1 MTQTEHPK
9 KNYDGFIR
17 FSITTDKILKKIQK
31 YKNDQLAEFGLRSM
45 HLMFLYC
52 LAKSDDGMTAGELA
66 KSCSVDKAFIS
77 RISTELRDLGY
88 VDYDP
93 AKNDETSRYKKRLS
107 LTDKGHEIMIAINEK
122 VHTAVERID
131 LGITPMQLETFY
143 RVLDKMDE
151 NLAALTGEE

>member
-1 MTQTEHPK
+1 MPQTEHTK

-17 FSITTDKILKKIQK
+17 FSVATDKILKKIQK
-31 YKNDQLAEFGLRSM
+31 YKNDQLAEFQLRSM

-77 RISTELRDLGY
+77 RISAELRDLGY

-93 AKNDETSRYKKRLS
+93 NNNDDSSRYKKRLS
-107 LTDKGHEIMIAINEK
+107 LTDKGHKVMIAVNEK
-122 VHTAVERID
+122 VRNAVEQISA
-131 LGITPMQLETFY
+131 GISPMQLETFY
-143 RVLDKMDE
+143 RVLDVMDN
-151 NLAALTGEE
+151 NLDSLTAE